1 MPRRGYLTS
10 CVGSADHGDIVKIL
24 VVGAGAVGSLI
35 GAHLTEGG
43 LTVHLVGRPEHVA
56 AIRSRGLRVSG
67 ERERVVLMEASET
80 IPAGFEVDASLVTT
94 KTFDLAASTAELTRA
109 LPPHPVLFLQNGL
122 GILPAAQDALRAG
135 GWQDVAPYAVQGV
148 NFVSATLVG
157 PGEVRETGFV
167 QILLPVPGEAG
178 PAAGSARLFRM
189 LFERAQVV
197 VEAVPEFA
205 REVWRKALLNAAVNP
220 VTAVHG
226 VKNGAVLEEPLRTE
240 ALELLGE
247 ALAVARAAGF
257 GFTSEEL
264 TRDFDRVI
272 RASADNRSSML
283 QDLERG
289 RTTEIDAISGEIL
302 REAARH
308 GLELPATQAIVA
320 RVTALS
326 ARPRPGAQPS

>member
-1 MPRRGYLTS
+1 M
-10 CVGSADHGDIVKIL
+10 KIL
-24 VVGAGAVGSLI
+24 IVGAGAVGSLV
-35 GAHLTEGG
+35 GAHLAEGG
-43 LTVHLVGRPEHVA
+43 LSVHLVGRPEHVA
-56 AIRSRGLRVSG
+56 AIRSRGLKVAG
-67 ERERVVLMEASET
+67 DRERVLRVDASET
-80 IPAGFEVDASLVTT
+80 VPAGLELDASLVTT
-94 KTFDLAASTAELTRA
+94 KTFDLGTAAAELARA
-109 LPPHPVLFLQNGL
+109 LPPHPVLFVQNGL
-122 GILPAAQDALRAG
+122 GILPAARDGLRAG
-135 GWQDVAPYAVQGV
+135 GWPDVMSYAVQGV

-178 PAAGSARLFRM
+178 PAAGAARLFRM
-189 LFERAQVV
+189 LFERAQVT
-197 VEAVPEFA
+197 VEAVPEFE

-220 VTAVHG
+220 VTAVHR
-226 VKNGAVLEEPLRTE
+226 VTNGAVLEEPLRTE

-264 TRDFDRVI
+264 TRDFDRVL

-289 RTTEIDAISGEIL
+289 RPTEIDAISGEIL

-308 GLELPATQAIVA
+308 GLELPATRAMVA
-320 RVTALS
+320 RVTELAS
-326 ARPRPGAQPS
+326 RPRSGAQPS